1 MKELFA
7 VLVTLTILGL
17 FIYAMVR
24 IVKKVFSWILPK
36 NSPTPL
42 SPVQASLQAL
52 EQKAKKQTKPSAAPS
67 SFPSPNAKK
76 SSKKAPDLPKKGF
89 SSQKEEKEFQAV
101 ILALATEVGKLAA
114 VKFVTETMG
123 WGLKEAKDYCDRVLA
138 TAAPTDKKT
147 APPRQA
153 APSGA
158 ALGQVSLEKLAGDG
172 KFEAGK
178 GLLEQTGWNLNTDNP
193 FGDPQK
199 EEGKKAPK
207 KAPKKS
213 SLSQKASASG
223 SPSPEKK
230 SSFDLEQEV
239 KQLMERTGWDYAT
252 AKKYC
257 EQVIQYQQ
265 QIEAPSRLKKSN

>member
-7 VLVTLTILGL
+7 VLFSLTIFGL

-52 EQKAKKQTKPSAAPS
+52 EQKTKKQTKPSAAPRSLPS
-67 SFPSPNAKK
+67 SNTKK
-76 SSKKAPDLPKKGF
+76 SSKKSPNSPKKGF
-89 SSQKEEKEFQAV
+89 SSLKEEKEFQA
-101 ILALATEVGKLAA
+101 IIRALATEVGKLAA

-138 TAAPTDKKT
+138 TAPATDQKT
-147 APPRQA
+147 ALLKQA

-158 ALGQVSLEKLAGDG
+158 ALGQVSLEKIAGDG
-172 KFEAGK
+172 KLEAGK
-178 GLLEQTGWNLNTDNP
+178 GLLEQTGWNLNTDKP
-193 FGDPQK
+193 FGETQK

-223 SPSPEKK
+223 SPSPEKG
-230 SSFDLEQEV
+230 SSFDLEHEIQ
-239 KQLMERTGWDYAT
+239 QLMKRTGWDYAT

-265 QIEAPSRLKKSN
+265 KIEAPSRLKK